1 MRFRIAALTTGVTA
15 VIVTLAPAASA
26 ASGTAPAP
34 SGPEGGDAI
43 FAPGG
48 VRCTLAFNVRRG
60 GAYSFLTAGGCAKQ
74 GLNLYGDPGL
84 TIELGTVV
92 AVNGLV
98 GLARYTDPHVERPGS
113 VHLFPGS
120 QDITRS
126 GRATVGQTV
135 CTSGSTTG
143 RRCGTVKALNI
154 AVNTP
159 EGTITGLAMTS
170 ICAEPGDNPGAP
182 YFSGDM
188 ALGVGIGGQGGCA
201 SGGSS
206 FYKPVTDVLNAF
218 GAEVY

>member
-1 MRFRIAALTTGVTA
+1 VRFRIAALATGVA
-15 VIVTLAPAASA
+15 AALVALAPAASA
-26 ASGTAPAP
+26 GISAP
-34 SGPEGGDAI
+34 SGPEGGDSI

-48 VRCTLAFNVRRG
+48 VRCTLAFNVRKSG
-60 GAYSFLTAGGCAKQ
+60 TYYFLTAGGCAKQ
-74 GLNLYGDPGL
+74 GLKLYADPGL
-84 TIELGTVV
+84 KTELGTVA
-92 AVNGLV
+92 AVQGLV
-98 GLARYTDPHVERPGS
+98 GLARYVDPQTERPGS

-120 QDITRS
+120 QDIARS

-154 AVNTP
+154 TVNTP
-159 EGTITGLAMTS
+159 EGTITGLALTS

-182 YFSGDM
+182 YFTGDM
-188 ALGVGIGGQGGCA
+188 ALGIGIGGQGGCA

-206 FYKPVTDVLNAF
+206 YYQPITDVLSAF